1 MPGQVGLHTHPLDQ
15 RDAGPRACQRKDF
28 MVTSVCD
35 GWMPWITPHSTW
47 IAFESHFKIYIWI
60 FIVESSTSRTARMGN
75 ALSLGT
81 SIAIPLLGGTGI
93 GLSMRDDVK
102 TWFPTIKKPSWQPP
116 NWLFGPVWTVLYT
129 LMGISSWR
137 VYSKAGLMSKP
148 MFLYSVQLVLN
159 FLWSPL
165 FFKWH
170 RLPAASADITAL
182 LGVLGLTIVEFT
194 KVDGVAAT
202 MLYPYLA
209 WTMFATA
216 LTYNIT
222 MNNPSSGSKE

>member
-1 MPGQVGLHTHPLDQ
+1 MQGLGPVKDGISWSQVYVMGGCLGSPHIAHGLLSSPIL
-15 RDAGPRACQRKDF
+15 KY
-28 MVTSVCD
+28 TSGFLLLNRVV
-35 GWMPWITPHSTW
+35 
-47 IAFESHFKIYIWI
+47 AE
-60 FIVESSTSRTARMGN
+60 ARMGN

-170 RLPAASADITAL
+170 QLPAASADITAL

>member
-1 MPGQVGLHTHPLDQ
+1 MLWDFFSWIKSRRIRAHVSIVKKHRIYIFIAWVLLD
-15 RDAGPRACQRKDF
+15 
-28 MVTSVCD
+28 TL
-35 GWMPWITPHSTW
+35 HST
-47 IAFESHFKIYIWI
+47 
-60 FIVESSTSRTARMGN
+60 RTARMGN

-81 SIAIPLLGGTGI
+81 SIAIPLLGGTSIGI
-93 GLSMRDDVK
+93 SMRDDVK

-137 VYSKAGLMSKP
+137 VYSRAGLMSKP
-148 MFLYSVQLVLN
+148 MFLYAVQLALN

-170 RLPAASADITAL
+170 QLPAASADITAL
-182 LGVLGLTIVEFT
+182 LGVLGLTIVEFN

-209 WTMFATA
+209 WTLFATA

-222 MNNPSSGSKE
+222 MNNPSSGSSKE